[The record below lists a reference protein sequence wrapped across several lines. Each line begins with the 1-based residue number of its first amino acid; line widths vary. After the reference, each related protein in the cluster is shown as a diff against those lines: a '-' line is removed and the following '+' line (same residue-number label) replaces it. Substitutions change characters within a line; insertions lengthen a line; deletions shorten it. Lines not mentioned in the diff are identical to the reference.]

1 MSIDVYDESRLQV
14 SQRLCVACVSI
25 GVMWMQ
31 VQADIQEEEAA
42 AAAELA
48 AARAKARDL
57 EQQVLQWLHC
67 RTHPLLH
74 PQAAAAD
81 MLRVTCVA

>member
-1 MSIDVYDESRLQV
+1 MAIDVYDESRLQV
-14 SQRLCVACVSI
+14 SQRLYIACVSI
-25 GVMWMQ
+25 GVMRMQ

-57 EQQVLQWLHC
+57 EQQVLQ
-67 RTHPLLH
+67 
-74 PQAAAAD
+74 
-81 MLRVTCVA
+81 